1 MTKILESDK
10 ATKRHDKKC
19 LRVSES
25 HVKNANGHAGNYCRM
40 ASDTMDKE
48 ESGEFNSPIIEERRR
63 FVKNDS
69 SPFF

>member
-1 MTKILESDK
+1 MTEILESDI

-25 HVKNANGHAGNYCRM
+25 HVKNANGHVGNCRM
-40 ASDTMDKE
+40 VSDTMDIE
-48 ESGEFNSPIIEERRR
+48 ESGESDSPIIEERRR